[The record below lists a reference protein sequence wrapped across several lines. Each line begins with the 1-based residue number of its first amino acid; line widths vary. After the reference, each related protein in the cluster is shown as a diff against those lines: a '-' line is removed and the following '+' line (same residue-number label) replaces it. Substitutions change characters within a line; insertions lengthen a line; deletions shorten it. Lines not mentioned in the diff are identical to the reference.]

1 MVLRLGKSDTIDK
14 NIKSMNAFDVEG
26 PNKVVMLGAIIDK
39 LGKDLGSLNKI
50 SKELEFLQ

>member
-26 PNKVVMLGAIIDK
+26 PNKVVMLGA
-39 LGKDLGSLNKI
+39 
-50 SKELEFLQ
+50 